1 MNFALHLRCMERHLQ
16 PYSRYLVQVGLV
28 DPEQR
33 EPFAGSHWE
42 ASRGDTSLRVSW
54 VDEDID
60 LVRGVSRQR
69 SSIEVITG
77 PRAGEIV
84 EETHEM
90 TAWTPPTW
98 AAAIDASPFEQ
109 VATYDG
115 GSKGQWPQVGPGA
128 TGVSFGTSWLCDD
141 PTGVLAPPTG
151 PASPSRQVG
160 R

>member
-128 TGVSFGTSWLCDD
+128 TGGLLWHE
-141 PTGVLAPPTG
+141 LAL
-151 PASPSRQVG
+151 R
-160 R
+160 